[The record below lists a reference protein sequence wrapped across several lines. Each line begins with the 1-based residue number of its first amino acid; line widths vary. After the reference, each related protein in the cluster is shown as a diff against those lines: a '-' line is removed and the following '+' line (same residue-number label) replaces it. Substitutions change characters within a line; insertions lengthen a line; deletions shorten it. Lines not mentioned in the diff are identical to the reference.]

1 MNPAFTEDVLQATVF
16 KLSIFYITLVIAYL
30 NISWGICDAFINA
43 PFIQHAFQDDY
54 NYIFL
59 CVASFCTNKNL

>member
-30 NISWGICDAFINA
+30 NISWGICDAF
-43 PFIQHAFQDDY
+43 Y
-54 NYIFL
+54 
-59 CVASFCTNKNL
+59 